1 MFNIPSEEKKKKKK
15 KIYAQHKFVEE
26 VVMDLHTSRR
36 IVIIDGL
43 RPR

>member
-1 MFNIPSEEKKKKKK
+1 MFNIPSEEEKK
-15 KIYAQHKFVEE
+15 YAQPKFVEEE
-26 VVMDLHTSRR
+26 VVMDLHTSRW

>member
-1 MFNIPSEEKKKKKK
+1 MFNIPSEEEKK
-15 KIYAQHKFVEE
+15 YAQPKFVEE
-26 VVMDLHTSRR
+26 VVMDLHTSRW